1 MGVFLDVTLSRVP
14 AGIDFAEPLRLLFAW
29 VEDQGYVHCGRG
41 GELFGTLDGDRH
53 LGTSIGLRGYRAD
66 ETSSYVHDWFGEVR
80 DEPRPWLWPFAR
92 TGSDGSTAALWLGI
106 DGATRIV
113 HLGSGSGSMM
123 TCVLAEDP
131 VDFLRLLAIGYREIC
146 WNVDYAAA
154 PEPLYARHEVVNA
167 PYRDWVRSTFGVTI
181 PRTALEIVRDPAEM
195 GDEDTT
201 DPFCRLVNR
210 LTG

>member
-1 MGVFLDVTLSRVP
+1 MGRGP
-14 AGIDFAEPLRLLFAW
+14 
-29 VEDQGYVHCGRG
+29 GYVHCGQG

-53 LGTSIGLRGYRAD
+53 LGTSIGLRGHGAD
-66 ETSSYVHDWFGEVR
+66 ETSSYIQDWFGEVR

-146 WNVDYAAA
+146 WNVDYAA
-154 PEPLYARHEVVNA
+154 PRS
-167 PYRDWVRSTFGVTI
+167 RCTRSTRSSTR
-181 PRTALEIVRDPAEM
+181 RTE
-195 GDEDTT
+195 
-201 DPFCRLVNR
+201 
-210 LTG
+210 TGCARPSG